1 MTIKMA
7 FEKISVKALKRFSA
21 DIAATSLRFYCYRK
35 HLLGREFEINSG

>member
-21 DIAATSLRFYCYRK
+21 DIAVSSFVSTANGRN
-35 HLLGREFEINSG
+35 LLSCEVEINSG